1 MATQTTGGGSTVS
14 FGNTPQANT
23 DIFSFTE
30 DASNI
35 LILNVLANDLG
46 GAAKTLFSL
55 DDGTSAS
62 ASTKSY
68 APADLLVKDVA
79 YSSDAAGMAGTGDRS
94 ALGARIWI
102 ESDGT
107 VHYDKGDIN
116 AQLQALATGQ
126 TLTDT
131 FTYAIQLGNGTL
143 SWATVTLQFNGAND
157 SVFITSSPQSG
168 SVVEDANATPDLSDS
183 QSAAGTISFNDA
195 DLSDTHSASF
205 AAASS
210 NTTSLGTFSLDPV
223 NEAANAANGAVQ
235 WHYNL
240 NNAAAQY
247 LAAGQSVT
255 ESFVVTVND
264 GHGST
269 ATQTVTVTI
278 TGTNDIVSITSG
290 VQSGAVV
297 EDAPSTP
304 SLSDSLAAAGSISFN
319 DVDLSDG
326 HTATFVAAPGNTTA
340 LGTFSLDPVS
350 EAANAANG
358 SVQWHYALNNGAA
371 QYLAEGQSVTER
383 FVVTVNDGHGS
394 TDTQTVTITLT
405 GTNDAPVAVADTN
418 SGNEDTTITGTVASN
433 DSDVDDGA
441 TLSYSLNAPVAGLT
455 LNADGSY
462 SFDAGNAA
470 YQHLAEGAT
479 TAVVANYTVTDEH
492 GATSTSTLTI
502 TLTGTNDAPVAV
514 ADTNSGNEDT
524 TITGTVASNDSDVDD
539 GATLSYSLNAPV
551 AGLTLNADGS
561 YSFDAGNAAYQH
573 LAEGATTAV
582 VANYTVTDEHG
593 ATSTSTLTIT
603 LTGTNDAPVAVAD
616 TNSGNEDT
624 TITGTVASNDS
635 DVDDGATLSYSLNAP
650 VAGLTLNADGS
661 YSFDAGNA
669 AYQHLAEGATTAVVA
684 NYTVTDE
691 HGATSTSTLT
701 ITLTGTNDAPVA
713 VADTNSGNEDTT
725 ITGTVASND
734 SDVDDGATLS
744 YSLNAPVAG
753 LTLNADGSYSFDA
766 GNAAYQHLA
775 EGATTAVVAN
785 YTVTDEHGA
794 TSTSTLTI
802 TLTGTNDAPV
812 AVADTNS
819 GNEDTTITG
828 TVASNDS
835 DVDDGATLSYSL
847 NAPVAGLTLNADGSY
862 SFDAGNAAYQH
873 LAEGATTAVV
883 ANYTVTDEHGATS
896 TSTLTIT
903 LTGTNDAPV
912 AVADTNSGNEDTT
925 ITGTVASNDSDVDD
939 GATLSY
945 SLNAPVAGLTLN
957 ADGSYSFDAGN
968 AAYQHL
974 AEGATT
980 AVVANYTVTDEH
992 GATSTSTLTIT
1003 LTGTNDAPVAV
1014 ADTNSGNEDTTITG
1028 TVASNDSDVDDGAT
1042 LSYSLNAPVAGL
1054 TLNADGSYS
1063 FDAGNAAY
1071 QHLAEGATTAVVAN
1085 YTVTDEHGAT
1095 STSTLTITL
1104 TGTND
1109 APVAVAD
1116 TNSGNED
1123 TTITGTVASND
1134 SDVDDGA
1141 TLSYSLNAPVA
1152 GLTLNADGSY
1162 SFDAGNA
1169 AYQHLAEGATTAV
1182 VANYT
1187 VTDEH
1192 GATSTSTLTITLTG
1206 TNDAPVAVADT
1217 NSGNED
1223 TTITGTVASNDSD
1236 VDDGATLS
1244 YSLNAPVAGLTL
1256 NADGSYS
1263 FDAGNAAYQHLAE
1276 GATTAVVANYTVT
1289 DEHGATSTS
1298 TLTITLT
1305 GTNDAPVAV
1314 ADTNSGNEDTTITG
1328 TVASNDS
1335 DVDDGATLSYSL
1347 NAPVAGLTLNAD
1359 GSYSFDAGNAAYQ
1372 HLAEGATTAVVANY
1386 TVTDEHG
1393 ATSTSTLTITL
1404 TGTNDAPVAVAD
1416 TNSGNEDTTI
1426 TGTVASNDSDVDDGA
1441 TLSYS
1446 LNAPVAGLTLNAD
1459 GSYSF
1464 DAGNAAYQHLAEGAT
1479 TAVVANYTVTDEHGA
1494 TSTSTLT
1501 ITLTGTND
1509 APVAVADTNSGNEDT
1524 TITGTVASN
1533 DSDVD
1538 DGATLSY
1545 SLNAPVAGLT
1555 LNADGSYSFDA
1566 GNAAYQHLAEGA
1578 TTAVVANYTVTDE
1591 HGATSTSTL
1600 TITLTGTNDAP
1611 VAVADTNSGNE
1622 DTTITGTVAS
1632 NDSDVDDGATL
1643 SYSLNAPVAGL
1654 TLNADG
1660 SYSFDAGNAAY
1671 QHLAEG
1677 ATTAVV
1683 ANYTVTDEHGA
1694 TSTSTLTI
1702 TLTGTNDA
1710 PVAVADT
1717 NSGNEDTTITGTVAS
1732 NDSDVDDGATL
1743 SYSLNAP
1750 VAGLTLNADGS
1761 YSFDAGNAAYQ
1772 HLAEGATTAVVANYT
1787 VTDEHGATSTSTL
1800 TITLTGTNDAPVAV
1814 ADTNSGNEDT
1824 TITGTVASNDSDVDD
1839 GATLSYSLNAPVAG
1853 LTLNADGSY
1862 SFDAGNA
1869 AYQHLAEGAT
1879 TAVVANYTVTDEH
1892 GATSTSTLTI
1902 TLTGTNDAPV
1912 AVADTNSGN
1921 EDTTITG
1928 TVASNDS
1935 DVDDGATLSYSL
1947 NAPVAGLTLNAD
1959 GSYSFDA
1966 GNAAYQHL
1974 AEGATTAVV
1983 ANYTVTDEHG
1993 ATSTSTLT
2001 ITLTGTNDAPVAV
2014 ADTNSGNEDTTITG
2028 TVASNDSDVDD
2039 GATLSYSLNA
2049 PVAGLTLNADG
2060 SYSFDAGNA
2069 AYQHLAEGAT
2079 TAVVANYTVTD
2090 EHGATSTSTLT
2101 ITLTGTNDAPVAVAD
2116 TNSGNEDT
2124 TITGTVASNDSDVD
2138 DGATLSYSL
2147 NAPVAGLTLNA
2158 DGSYSF
2164 DAGNAAYQ
2172 HLAEGAT
2179 TAVVA
2184 NYTVTDEHG
2193 ATSTSTLTI
2202 TLTGTNDAPVAVADT
2217 NSGNEDTTITGT
2229 VASNDSDV
2237 DDGATLSY
2245 SLNAPVAGLTL
2256 NADGSY
2262 SFDAGNAAYQH
2273 LAEGATTAVVANYTV
2288 TDEHGATSTSTLTI
2302 TLTGTND
2309 APVAVADTNSG
2320 NEDTTITGTVAS
2332 NDSDVDDGATLSYS
2346 LNAPVAG
2353 LTLNADGSYSFD
2365 AGNAAYQHLAEGAT
2379 TAVVANYTVTD
2390 EHGATST
2397 STLTITLTG
2406 TNDAPV
2412 AVADTNSGNEDT
2424 TITGTVAS
2432 NDSDVDDG
2440 ATLSYSLNA
2449 PVAGLTLNADGSYS
2463 FDAGNAAYQH
2473 LAEGATTAVVANYT
2487 VTDEH
2492 GATST
2497 STLTIT
2503 LTGTNDAPVAVA
2515 DTNSGNEDTTI
2526 TGTVASNDS
2535 DVDDGATLSYSL
2547 NAPVAGLTLNADGS
2561 YSFDAGNAA
2570 YQHLA
2575 EGATTAVVANY
2586 TVTDEHGAT
2595 STSTLTITLTG
2606 TNDAPVAV
2614 ADTNSGNED
2623 TTITG
2628 TVASNDSDVDDG
2640 ATLSYSLNAPVAGLT
2655 LNADGSYSFDAGN
2668 AAYQHLAEGATTAV
2682 VANYTVTDEHGATS
2696 TSTLTIT
2703 LTGTND
2709 APVAVADTNSGNE
2722 DTTIT
2727 GTVASND
2734 SDVDDGATLSYS
2746 LNAPVAGLTLNAD
2759 GSYSFDA
2766 GNAAYQHLAEG
2777 ATTAV
2782 VANYTVT
2789 DEHGA
2794 TSTSTLTIT
2803 LTGTNDAPV
2812 AVADTN
2818 SGNEDTT
2825 ITGTVAS
2832 NDSDVDD
2839 GATLSYSLNAPVAG
2853 LTLNAD
2859 GSYSFD
2865 AGNAAYQHLAE
2876 GATTAVVANYT
2887 VTDEHGATSTS
2898 TLTITLTGTNDAPVA
2913 VADTNSGN
2921 EDTTITGTVA
2931 SNDSDVDD
2939 GATLSYS
2946 LNTNSGNEDTT
2957 ITGTV
2962 ASNDSDVDDGA
2973 TLSYSLNAPVAGL
2986 TLNADG
2992 SYSFD
2997 AGNAAYQHLAEGA
3010 TTAVVANY
3018 TVTDEHGATSTST
3031 LTITLTGTNDAPV
3044 AVADTNSGNEDTTI
3058 TGTVASNDSDVDDG
3072 ATLSYSLNAPVAGL
3086 TLNADG
3092 SYSFDAGNAAYQHLA
3107 EGATTAVVANYTVTD
3122 EHGATSTSTLTIT
3135 LTGTNDAPVAVADTN
3150 SGNEDT
3156 TITGTVA
3163 SNDSDVDDG
3172 ATLSYS
3178 LNAPVAG
3185 LTLNAD
3191 GSYSFDAG
3199 NAAYQHLAE
3208 GATTAVVA
3216 NYTVTDEHGA
3226 TSTSTLTI
3234 TLTGTNDAPVAVAD
3248 TNSGNEDTTITGTVA
3263 SNDSDVDDGAT
3274 LSYSLNAPVAGLTLN
3289 ADGSYSFDAG
3299 NAAYQHLAEGATTA
3313 VVANYT
3319 VTDEHGATSTSTLTI
3334 TLTGTN
3340 DAPVAV
3346 ADTNSGNE
3354 DTTITGTVASNDS
3367 DVDDGATL
3375 SYSLN
3380 APVAGLTLNADGSY
3394 SFDAGNAAYQHLA
3407 EGATTAVVANYT
3419 VTDEHGATSTSTLTI
3434 TLTGTNDA
3442 PVAVADTNSGN
3453 EDTTITGTVASNDS
3467 DVDDGATLSYSLNA
3481 PVAGLTLN
3489 ADGSYS
3495 FDAGNAAYQHLA
3507 EGATTAV
3514 VANYTVTDEHGATST
3529 STLTITLTGTNDAPV
3544 AVADTNSG
3552 NEDTTITGTV
3562 ASNDSDVDDGATL
3575 SYSLNAPVAG
3585 LTLNADGSYSF
3596 DAGNAAYQHLAEGA
3610 TTAVVANYTVTDEHG
3625 ATSTS
3630 TLTITLTGTND
3641 APVAVADT
3649 NSGNEDTTITGTVAS
3664 NDSDVDDGATLSYS
3678 LNAPVAG
3685 LTLNADGSYSFDAG
3699 NAAYQH
3705 LAEGATTAVVA
3716 NYTVTDEHG
3725 ATSTSTLTITLTG
3738 TNDAPVAVADTN
3750 SGNEDT
3756 TITGTVASNDS
3767 DVDDGATL
3775 SYSLN
3780 APVAGLTLNADGSYS
3795 FDAGNAAYQH
3805 LAEGA
3810 TTAVV
3815 ANYTVTDEHGAT
3827 STSTLT
3833 ITLTGTNDA
3842 PVAVN
3847 DTSASVGAIA
3857 ATEKGGA
3864 ANGSGGVNGSGNLLT
3879 NDTDVD
3885 SSLSISAIRNGGTE
3899 GAGTAGTLGIGL
3911 IGTHGT
3917 LTVAA
3922 NGSYTYVVNESDPLV
3937 QALNVGQS
3945 TTDIFNYTVTDGS
3958 LTDTAVLTVTI
3969 NGAND
3974 APTIASLSVTGSTI
3988 SFVATDPDNTT
3999 LSLGAPFAAAFGNP
4013 TITSGAPLNLA
4024 PAQQP
4029 TAVSGTLQVTD
4040 GSATAN
4046 VVALFLGTT
4055 ADDGF
4060 TAGGAN
4066 TAIYGFDGNDILRGG
4081 VGADW
4086 IFGGNNNDTIIGGS
4100 NDNLLDGGS
4109 GTDTLQEDADF
4120 VSASDSQIV
4129 NIENV
4134 LLTNPVTIDLSN
4146 QTEAFT
4152 ITGSTGADRIAA
4164 GNGNDTIAGA
4174 QNDTLLDGG
4183 AGTDTL
4189 QVNANFTST
4198 SNSQIANIENVNL
4211 TTAVTLN
4218 LSNQTEGFT
4227 ITGSSGADSITAGAG
4242 NDTILGAQNDTLLN
4256 GGAGTDTLQVG
4267 ANFTS
4272 TSNGQIVNIETVTL
4286 ATAVTL
4292 NLSNQTEGFTIT
4304 GSGSSDT
4311 ITGGTGADTISAGGG
4326 NDTINLADGQFTSG
4340 ESIDGGSGSDTIVLT
4355 NAATIDFTTGSVTGV
4370 ETLSGSV
4377 GLIDQLTMSASQWAG
4392 FTTINLGTG
4401 SANALNVVASGDI
4414 SGLGT
4419 PVVSNI
4425 TIGNLTGTGG
4435 NDTITL
4441 TGAQLDAII
4450 QGAGVGISLG
4460 AGSGDTINLTS
4471 TSTDLNTLG
4480 DGSIT
4485 GVEAI
4490 SASTAAAGVQILLG
4504 NQSEALTITG
4514 SASADTITGGAG
4526 ADTINGGGGADL
4538 IRGGAGN
4545 DSLTGGA
4552 GADQF
4557 RFQSNGNTDTVTDF
4571 AVGSDKIGFLEG
4583 TGTGAVNYST
4593 SGTPAGATPAAAD
4606 FTTAA
4611 TIASINNGNDSKITI
4626 ITGSQIT
4633 AQILASTGTNGNHAD
4648 DTYVVVFNS
4657 TTGKAEVWFDDNWFS
4672 TAGRVQIATLDGVTS
4687 GQVAALTAADFV
4699 LYDSSFPAGVAGSPI
4714 NLGLTDPTADQTD
4727 TITVTLAGV
4736 ASDWIVNGGTDLG
4749 DGSWLVQTNVPDGL
4763 TITPAAGYT
4772 GAMLLLVTESWTNAD
4787 GSTGSLS
4794 FGDNVEAYAPSSPI
4808 FALSGND
4815 NLTGSSGHDMFVFSQ
4830 PIGHDV
4836 IYSFDVASDQIDLI
4850 GYADFTGFGD
4860 IQAHTVNDNAGN
4872 AVITLADGQ
4881 SITLNGVDTASLTAS
4896 DFVFDQTPVTENAGH
4911 MVISNG
4917 AILPLSGIIDNTG
4930 TIELNSTG
4938 SETDLELIEHG
4949 ITLQGGGHVDL
4960 SDSGQNVITGTVS
4973 DVTLTNVDN
4982 TISGAG
4988 HLGDGAMVL
4997 VNEGTIIATGTNAL
5011 NIDTGSNAV
5020 TNTGTLEATGTGG
5033 LEVHSDI
5040 INTGVLWANGGNVK
5054 IDGNVSG
5061 SGTAQISGSAAL
5073 EFGAASSANVA
5084 LDAQATGTIVLHDS
5098 FDFSGVV
5105 SGFDGNDHLDLLDVA
5120 FGADTTASYVANQA
5134 GTGGT
5139 LSVTD
5144 GVHTANITLLGQY
5157 DPAGFQSDTDKT
5169 TGTLIS
5175 YHDHLA

>member
-2946 LNTNSGNEDTT
+2946 LN
-2957 ITGTV
+2957 
-2962 ASNDSDVDDGA
+2962 
-2973 TLSYSLNAPVAGL
+2973 
-2986 TLNADG
+2986 
-2992 SYSFD
+2992 
-2997 AGNAAYQHLAEGA
+2997 
-3010 TTAVVANY
+3010 
-3018 TVTDEHGATSTST
+3018 
-3031 LTITLTGTNDAPV
+3031 
-3044 AVADTNSGNEDTTI
+3044 
-3058 TGTVASNDSDVDDG
+3058 
-3072 ATLSYSLNAPVAGL
+3072 APVAGL